1 MRRSRDK
8 VRPSSGTGAPAPL
21 LGEHTDELLAEVGL
35 STADIAALHDAG
47 VVA

>member
-1 MRRSRDK
+1 MRRSRGK
-8 VRPSSGTGAPAPL
+8 VRPSSGTGAAL
-21 LGEHTDELLAEVGL
+21 LGEHTDELLAEAGL